1 MVYKQIEE
9 LKENK
14 AKIEREIKLAKDSA
28 HELNLERERE
38 KNEANDKARLKKE
51 FETEQR
57 QHGQTFSA
65 NSLSAPH
72 DHDRGVASSV
82 KRKHQALTRI
92 IEKEVSTVLRRHL
105 SGPVL
110 SSMPIAA

>member
-1 MVYKQIEE
+1 MVYKKIEE

-38 KNEANDKARLKKE
+38 DQEENDEARLKKE

-57 QHGQTFSA
+57 QHSQSFSA
-65 NSLSAPH
+65 NSLLQPH
-72 DHDRGVASSV
+72 DHDRGVSSDL
-82 KRKHQALTRI
+82 KRKHQALTRM
-92 IEKEVSTVLRRHL
+92 IEKEVSTVLQRHL
-105 SGPVL
+105 SRPVL